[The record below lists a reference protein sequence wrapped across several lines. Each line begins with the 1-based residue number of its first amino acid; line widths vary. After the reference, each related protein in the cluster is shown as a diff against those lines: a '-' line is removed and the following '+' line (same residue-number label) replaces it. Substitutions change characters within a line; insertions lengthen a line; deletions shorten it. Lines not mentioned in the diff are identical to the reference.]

1 MITSQLRNSILK
13 IHGTSS
19 PEAGVSSD
27 WSAHL
32 CFLRDELN
40 IEFELLR

>member
-13 IHGTSS
+13 IHGPSS
-19 PEAGVSSD
+19 PEVGLSSD
-27 WSAHL
+27 WSAYL